1 MLAVEGVGE
10 KLGKGFCRFDG
21 FESSLRFIRRGNRTV
36 LFDCGSSSYGALS
49 S

>member
-21 FESSLRFIRRGNRTV
+21 F
-36 LFDCGSSSYGALS
+36 DCGSSSYGALS